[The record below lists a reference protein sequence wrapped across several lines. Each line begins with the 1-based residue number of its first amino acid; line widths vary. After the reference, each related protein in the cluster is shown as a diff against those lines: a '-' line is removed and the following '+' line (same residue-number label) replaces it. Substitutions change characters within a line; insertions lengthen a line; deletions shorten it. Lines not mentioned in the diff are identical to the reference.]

1 MILEIRMN
9 KSIRSFKQNT
19 QAGFTLIELVVVI
32 VILGILAATAV
43 PKFIDMATQARVAK
57 VNAARGALQGAAA
70 LAHAQ
75 WMASG
80 ASTTAPVTITM
91 EGASV
96 AITNGYPSEV
106 GIVAA
111 INLSDYAAPTT
122 TGTTV
127 TVAESTGRANCQVT
141 YTASAAANTAPTITP
156 TTSGC

>member
-1 MILEIRMN
+1 MN
-9 KSIRSFKQNT
+9 KSIRSFKQST

-32 VILGILAATAV
+32 VILGILAATAI
-43 PKFIDMATQARVAK
+43 PKFIDMSKQARVAK

-106 GIVAA
+106 GILVAT
-111 INLSDYAAPTT
+111 NLSGYATPTT

-127 TVAESTGRANCQVT
+127 TVGESTGRANCQVT
-141 YTASAAANTAPTITP
+141 YTASAAANTAPVITP